1 MNVILKGALGLAIA
15 SFVSLGA
22 GAASAQS
29 TAANLTLKNNT
40 SVALNYQTHSCIG
53 SLNQPW
59 ASSIVAG
66 TSILRTAAS
75 TLTSNGCSVTYQRA
89 DNSKSCRFVATR
101 LRSSLTG
108 PWNYPTV
115 NTTASGSGI
124 TCTYT
129 ITSVTADGNW
139 SVTLNVN

>member
-1 MNVILKGALGLAIA
+1 MNAISKGAIGFAIA

-29 TAANLTLKNNT
+29 AATLTLKDNT
-40 SVALNYQTHSCIG
+40 AVSLSYQTSSCVG
-53 SLNQPW
+53 TLNQSWP
-59 ASSIVAG
+59 SSILAG
-66 TSILRTAAS
+66 SFATRTATS
-75 TLTSNGCSVTYQRA
+75 SLTSNGCSVTYQRA
-89 DNSKSCRFVATR
+89 DNGRSCRFVATR

-129 ITSVTADGNW
+129 ITSVSSNGDWA
-139 SVTLNVN
+139 VTLNVN

>member
-1 MNVILKGALGLAIA
+1 MYAILKGAIGLAAA

-29 TAANLTLKNNT
+29 TATLTLKNNT
-40 SVALNYQTHSCIG
+40 AVALTYQTHSCIG
-53 SLNQPW
+53 SLDAPW
-59 ASSIVAG
+59 PASIGA
-66 TSILRTAAS
+66 TPATRNAYS
-75 TLTSNGCSVTYQRA
+75 TLTSNGCSVTYQRS
-89 DNSKSCRFVATR
+89 DNGRSCRFVATR

-115 NTTASGSGI
+115 NATASSTGI

-129 ITSVTADGNW
+129 ITSVSTNGDWA
-139 SVTLNVN
+139 VTLNVN

>member
-29 TAANLTLKNNT
+29 IAALTLKDNT
-40 SVALNYQTHSCIG
+40 TVPLNYQTHSCIG
-53 SLNQPW
+53 TLS
-59 ASSIVAG
+59 ASWPTSVNPGIPVA
-66 TSILRTAAS
+66 RTANS
-75 TLTSNGCSVTYQRA
+75 TLTSNGCSITYQRS

-115 NTTASGSGI
+115 NTTASASGI

-129 ITSVTADGNW
+129 ITNVSTNGDW